1 MDEIILQKIQTIER
15 CQKRINEVYID
26 DIKLLEHDYNTQDV
40 ILVNIERICQ
50 ASIDLGNH
58 IIKKY
63 KKGIPSNYKEI
74 FEILYTEKYISD
86 ELKKEMQAMVGFR
99 NIAVHDYTNINLEIV
114 QAIVKEKLKIISF
127 LCQIILSIK

>member
-15 CQKRINEVYID
+15 CQKRIYEVYID

-127 LCQIILSIK
+127 FCQIILSIK

>member
-1 MDEIILQKIQTIER
+1 MDEIVLQKVQTIER

-40 ILVNIERICQ
+40 ILVNIESICQ

-58 IIKKY
+58 IIKKN

-74 FEILYTEKYISD
+74 FEILYTENYISN

-114 QAIVKEKLKIISF
+114 QAIVKEKLKIISNF
-127 LCQIILSIK
+127 CQIILSIK

>member
-127 LCQIILSIK
+127 FCQIILSIK

>member
-15 CQKRINEVYID
+15 CQKRIYEVYID

-58 IIKKY
+58 VIKKY

-114 QAIVKEKLKIISF
+114 QAIVKEKLKTISF
-127 LCQIILSIK
+127 FCQIILSIK